1 MTCAGVLPQQG
12 CGGDGEGRGEA
23 AEEPLELPGRGGHRH
38 EVRRPWPHQ
47 EEERQVDFNNLVCPR
62 H

>member
-23 AEEPLELPGRGGHRH
+23 AEEPLELPRRGGHRH
-38 EVRRPWPHQ
+38 TVSRPWPHQ
-47 EEERQVDFNNLVCPR
+47 EEEREDECIG
-62 H
+62 